1 MVYHSVLTICT
12 NPLSTVQKRVNCN
25 IPIWFNVVWQVLY
38 NVYGTNHCS
47 QVAKLRVPYMV
58 RLSCPIPPLRAPKS
72 RFNSFR
78 LPFNTCREHFHGEVL
93 SKPISVYFLNQSQA
107 GLMSIEQIGV
117 ISITMLHQNFDP
129 RFGKFPWPIQQ
140 YECDNYGMII
150 LIQP

>member
-1 MVYHSVLTICT
+1 MHGIPFSADYLYKSTERSSEEGKLKYPNMVQCGMVGVVWYVWYK
-12 NPLSTVQKRVNCN
+12 PLS
-25 IPIWFNVVWQVLY
+25 LL
-38 NVYGTNHCS
+38 CS

-117 ISITMLHQNFDP
+117 ISITKLYQNFDP
-129 RFGKFPWPIQQ
+129 SSRNFLWP
-140 YECDNYGMII
+140 II
-150 LIQP
+150 LI